1 MPINRIFIRI
11 VVTCSLL
18 FAVFVHPEK
27 EVLAQE
33 SSYRLGPGDFLE
45 ISVWK
50 DETLSRKVVVPPD
63 GFISFPL
70 IKDIDVTNLTVTKLR
85 EEVKNRLV
93 EYIPDAT
100 VTVML
105 QQVNSLTAYVIGKV
119 NKPGQFPI
127 NMDTNVMQILSMA
140 GGLNA
145 FADAGNIL
153 ILRTVKGKTVKIPF
167 NYKKVEKGEDLE
179 QNILLLRGDVVVVP

>member
-1 MPINRIFIRI
+1 
-11 VVTCSLL
+11 
-18 FAVFVHPEK
+18 
-27 EVLAQE
+27 
-33 SSYRLGPGDFLE
+33 
-45 ISVWK
+45 
-50 DETLSRKVVVPPD
+50 VVVPPD